1 MTLAE
6 IMRLALRQL
15 DEDPA
20 DISEFADLFRNYA
33 NQGYK
38 LLVSRYYKP
47 KDTVRLLTDDRGV
60 AYVEGMDIDYIVSLR
75 DSYDRD
81 VYYTLSS
88 DGTQIKTT
96 RHNADLTAVCVIE
109 FPLMRDDAESPRI
122 PEYAHQALVDFVCY
136 RHLMSGNAAK
146 QSRAM
151 LYYQMFEQT
160 ARTIKP
166 QGSGSVTRM
175 RNLYT
180 ATDIRNVGW

>member
-20 DISEFADLFRNYA
+20 DISDYVDLFRNYA
-33 NQGYK
+33 NLGYK

-47 KDTVRLLTDDRGV
+47 KDTILLHTDDSGK
-60 AYVEGMDIDYIVSLR
+60 ADIEGMGIAHIISLR
-75 DSYDRD
+75 DGYDRD
-81 VYYTLSS
+81 VHYHISA
-88 DGTQIKTT
+88 DGTHIETT
-96 RHNADLTAVCVIE
+96 KHNADLTVVCVVE
-109 FPLMRDDAESPRI
+109 YPPMREDVEEPKI
-122 PEYAHQALVDFVCY
+122 PEYAHHALVDYVCY
-136 RHLMSGNAAK
+136 RYLLTGNAAK

-151 LYYQMFEQT
+151 MFYRQFEET

-166 QGSGSVTRM
+166 HGSGSVTHF

-180 ATDIRNVGW
+180 ATDIRNTGW